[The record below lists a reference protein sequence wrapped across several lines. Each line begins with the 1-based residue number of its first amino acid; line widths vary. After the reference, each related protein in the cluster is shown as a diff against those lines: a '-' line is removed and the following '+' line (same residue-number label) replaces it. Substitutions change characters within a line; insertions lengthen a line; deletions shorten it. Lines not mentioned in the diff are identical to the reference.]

1 MKTGDRNTIK
11 RAKTNGCVVLYV
23 EGVER
28 WLMYVWEVTG
38 MAERK
43 DCKNNK
49 EIKLNLYHI

>member
-11 RAKTNGCVVLYV
+11 RAKTNGYVVLYV